1 MYVVRLTVLSSVL
14 AAYGGVGVPTDGLE
28 RGIIRHMKMKIFLLQ
43 MPKLT
48 VTVKVSW
55 QTPPSVSVVAPV
67 PSRENV
73 SKSRRSQHTAAS

>member
-1 MYVVRLTVLSSVL
+1 M
-14 AAYGGVGVPTDGLE
+14 AYND
-28 RGIIRHMKMKIFLLQ
+28 IMRHMKMNLFLLQ
-43 MPKLT
+43 KQRLT

>member
-1 MYVVRLTVLSSVL
+1 MVGYEFPLM
-14 AAYGGVGVPTDGLE
+14 AYID
-28 RGIIRHMKMKIFLLQ
+28 IMCHMKMNLFLLL
-43 MPKLT
+43 MPRLT